1 VSTTSVRSVTGWEA
15 LDSRGRPTVGCRVDL
30 AGGGTGRVIVPSGAS
45 TGGHEAK
52 ERRDGD
58 ERHYGG
64 KGVLLAVEAVNGPLA
79 SCVMGTDA
87 EDREQLDRRLERADG
102 DRLLANLG
110 ANAVLAIS
118 LAALVAVADQARQ
131 PLWQVL
137 AQEAEPLLPRPMVNV
152 ISGGAH
158 AGGVLDIQDVL
169 VVPVGAATFAQA
181 LEWSWRVREATASVL
196 GKMGVGSALVAD
208 EGGLSAL
215 LESNEAAVRAV
226 TEGAHLAGLEP
237 GRDVSMAVDLAAN
250 QFHRA
255 GTYVLRRDATEM
267 SAREW
272 TQQLARWCERYPI
285 VSLEDVL
292 YEDDW
297 SGWRDATRDLG
308 EGRQLIGDD
317 LFATD
322 LARLE
327 RGIGLGV
334 ANAVLVKP
342 NQAGTVSRAEAVLR
356 RAQRAG
362 YATVVSARS
371 GDTEDHWL
379 ADLAVGWRAG
389 QIKVGSTQ
397 RSERTAKWNR
407 LLEIEATTGGR
418 SRLWQP
424 SRP

>member
-1 VSTTSVRSVTGWEA
+1 MSTTSVRSVTGWEA
-15 LDSRGRPTVGCRVDL
+15 LDSRGRPTVGCRVCLD
-30 AGGGTGRVIVPSGAS
+30 GGGTGRVIVPSGAS
-45 TGGHEAK
+45 TGGHEAR

-58 ERHYGG
+58 PRRYAG

-79 SCVMGTDA
+79 GSVMGADA

-102 DRLLANLG
+102 DPLLANLG

-131 PLWQVL
+131 PLWRVL

-152 ISGGAH
+152 ISGAAH

-169 VVPVGAATFAQA
+169 VVPVGAATFGQA

-196 GKMGVGSALVAD
+196 DKMGAWSALVAD
-208 EGGLSAL
+208 EGGLSGPLA
-215 LESNEAAVRAV
+215 SNEAAVQAV

-237 GRDVSMAVDLAAN
+237 GRDVSIAVDLAAN

-255 GTYVLRRDATEM
+255 GTYTLRRDGAEM
-267 SAREW
+267 SARDWTAQLCEW
-272 TQQLARWCERYPI
+272 CDRYPI
-285 VSLEDVL
+285 ISLEDVL

-297 SGWRDATRDLG
+297 SGWQDATRDLG
-308 EGRQLIGDD
+308 GGRQLIGDD

-334 ANAVLVKP
+334 ANGILVKP
-342 NQAGTVSRAEAVLR
+342 NQAGTVSRAETVLR
-356 RAQRAG
+356 TAQRSG

-371 GDTEDHWL
+371 GDTEDYWL
-379 ADLAVGWRAG
+379 ADLAVGWKAG
-389 QIKVGSTQ
+389 QIKVGSTH

-407 LLEIEATTGGR
+407 LLEIEAAAGGK